1 MKKILVGLD
10 NSDPSWRAFD
20 LALELAK
27 SLDLGKVGAIHVG
40 KSTEPLDK
48 AEEMA
53 RGEGIEIEKHLVEG
67 SNLDPAVVNFAERE
81 GIELEE
87 HLSGESEADSKIV
100 KFAEEEG
107 YDHIVVGS
115 RGNTG
120 IKRVLLGSVADG
132 VVRKA
137 HCPVTVVRESD
148 IF

>member
-53 RGEGIEIEKHLVEG
+53 RGEGIEIERIARITGLSVERIKEIRK
-67 SNLDPAVVNFAERE
+67 D
-81 GIELEE
+81 I
-87 HLSGESEADSKIV
+87 SE
-100 KFAEEEG
+100 
-107 YDHIVVGS
+107 
-115 RGNTG
+115 
-120 IKRVLLGSVADG
+120 
-132 VVRKA
+132 
-137 HCPVTVVRESD
+137 
-148 IF
+148 